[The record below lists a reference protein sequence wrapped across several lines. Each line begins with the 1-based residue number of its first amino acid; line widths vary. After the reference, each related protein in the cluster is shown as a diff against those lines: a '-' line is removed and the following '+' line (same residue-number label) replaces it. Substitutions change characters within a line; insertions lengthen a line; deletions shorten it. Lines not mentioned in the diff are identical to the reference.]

1 MEETKIK
8 EIELLHDY
16 LKHLTTLSTGSI
28 LLIVAFL
35 EKLFLNPE
43 WKFLVAVALL
53 GFTVVIVL
61 ALLLQFFIL
70 VEMDPDTPDMERTA
84 QICFIT
90 LAGSFIVG
98 ITSIVVFAF
107 KNFF

>member
-1 MEETKIK
+1 MEEIKIK
-8 EIELLHDY
+8 ELELLHDY

-35 EKLFLNPE
+35 EKLFPNPE

-53 GFTVVIVL
+53 GFTIVIVL
-61 ALLLQFFIL
+61 ALLLQFFVL
-70 VEMDPDTPDMERTA
+70 QDMDPDTPSFETIARP
-84 QICFIT
+84 CFLT
-90 LAGSFIVG
+90 LAGSFLVA

-107 KNFF
+107 KNLF